1 MIVSIPLYQVKM
13 TIMRFIFSRLLRQTF
28 VVVEVPDEHHHHHH
42 RHKVLIR
49 KLPWFYWLYTEKL
62 AETEEPVD
70 SGQNSEDLDDQP
82 SEPTVEA
89 FVDREA
95 GEHLRKELAEGKIY
109 HAAIVASGSHP
120 QQIEALWRGNQPVG
134 FFVLKEIGIQ
144 IDTPFD
150 TRLIRYIR
158 NKTTDTHTYYI

>member
-28 VVVEVPDEHHHHHH
+28 VVLKVPEEHHHHHH
-42 RHKVLIR
+42 HCKVLIQ

-82 SEPTVEA
+82 SEPSTVEA

-95 GEHLRKELAEGKIY
+95 SEHLRKGLAEGKIY

-120 QQIEALWRGNQPVG
+120 QQIEALGGDISWLDSLSRRKWKN
-134 FFVLKEIGIQ
+134 
-144 IDTPFD
+144 
-150 TRLIRYIR
+150 R
-158 NKTTDTHTYYI
+158 N